1 MPARRKIEGNASSVV
16 VLLVVV
22 VAHTIVIRR
31 GSQPKG
37 ESCEQQRLG
46 ARVSGTWTDG
56 SLTNRDALQSAHP
69 CACHSPAVGFSQ
81 MQHALES
88 LPNYRSWQ
96 VGSGLKKDCEA
107 CKRTNHPSTYRPFLS
122 NLLRVVV
129 GCVLTHGRR
138 YRLELSGPHYDA
150 RAYWS
155 GSISVRL
162 PSSPVLAFDCP
173 PLTSPFPAGHHDA
186 YSLLR

>member
-1 MPARRKIEGNASSVV
+1 VSSSAWVPGFRV
-16 VLLVVV
+16 
-22 VAHTIVIRR
+22 R
-31 GSQPKG
+31 GPMG
-37 ESCEQQRLG
+37 L
-46 ARVSGTWTDG
+46 
-56 SLTNRDALQSAHP
+56 SLTMMRSRAHILV
-69 CACHSPAVGFSQ
+69 ACHSPAAGSQ
-81 MQHALES
+81 MQHALET
-88 LPNYRSWQ
+88 LPNYHSWQ
-96 VGSGLKKDCEA
+96 AGSGLKKDCEA
-107 CKRTNHPSTYRPFLS
+107 CKRTNHPSTYRAFLF

-173 PLTSPFPAGHHDA
+173 PLTSPFPAGRHDA